1 MNAIEYINSVP
12 SFNVV
17 KKTISYVGDS
27 ITSEIRMSVRA
38 FAYSASVG
46 DRRGDELLCICEG
59 ESFRVYMME
68 NNEDNAARALELV
81 SEQLSKGTKP
91 YEVILMLNY
100 NSSKFGLALVEY
112 YSPENW

>member
-46 DRRGDELLCICEG
+46 DRRGDE
-59 ESFRVYMME
+59 
-68 NNEDNAARALELV
+68 
-81 SEQLSKGTKP
+81 
-91 YEVILMLNY
+91 
-100 NSSKFGLALVEY
+100 
-112 YSPENW
+112 